1 MSQTNSGLML
11 GGYYDY
17 QPPIRILIRCQL
29 RVESTVQ
36 WLSHGS
42 GVKLLL
48 DRKLMKVL
56 SVAFLSLLLFGSTNW
71 QAPPIGIVDFYG
83 LRSLTERRARA
94 ALPIKEGDVG
104 NPLPHAAQKETQRR
118 LEALLN
124 VEQALLNFVCCDA
137 GKVILYVGIRER
149 GAPTLQFRPA
159 PKGAIRL
166 PETIVLAGEEF
177 QNALTEA
184 VLRGNAGE
192 DDSKGHALSSNPK
205 LRAIQDRFITF
216 ASQDLPLLRAVLH
229 ESSDAG
235 HRSLAT
241 QIIAYAANKRGIIK
255 DLVYG
260 MSDFD
265 GGVRN
270 DSMRGLDVLVVFA
283 KNSPRQRINIPVQP
297 FVEMLD
303 SIEWTDRNKSS
314 FALYRLTEKRDPA
327 ILSSLR
333 KRSLS
338 SLVEMARWKSP
349 GHAMPAFTLLGRVGK
364 FSEEEIQRAWDIG
377 DRESIIAAVFKGM
390 VKIPR

>member
-1 MSQTNSGLML
+1 
-11 GGYYDY
+11 
-17 QPPIRILIRCQL
+17 
-29 RVESTVQ
+29 
-36 WLSHGS
+36 
-42 GVKLLL
+42 
-48 DRKLMKVL
+48 MKEL
-56 SVAFLSLLLFGSTNW
+56 SVTFLFLLLFGSTYG

-83 LRSLTERRARA
+83 LRSLTEQQARA
-94 ALPIKEGDVG
+94 ALQIKEGDAG
-104 NPLPHAAQKETQRR
+104 NPLPRAAEKETQRR

-124 VEQALLNFVCCDA
+124 VEQARLNFVCCEA

-149 GAPTLQFRPA
+149 GAPTLQFRTA
-159 PKGAIRL
+159 PKGVIRL
-166 PETIVLAGEEF
+166 PETIARAGEEF

-184 VLRGNAGE
+184 VLRGDAGE
-192 DDSKGHALSSNPK
+192 DDSQGHALFSNPN

-216 ASQDLPLLRAVLH
+216 ASQDLPRLRAVLH

-235 HRSLAT
+235 HRALAA
-241 QIIAYAANKRGIIK
+241 QVIAYAANKREIVK

-260 MSDFD
+260 MSDPD
-265 GGVRN
+265 GVVRN
-270 DSMRGLDVLVVFA
+270 DSMRSLEVLAVFA

-297 FVEMLD
+297 FVEMLN

-333 KRSLS
+333 KRALS

-364 FSEEEIQRAWDIG
+364 FSEEEIQKAWSSG
-377 DRESIIAAVFKGM
+377 NRESLIGTILERV
-390 VKIPR
+390 RSE